1 MGKDDIIPC
10 HDCCKTHM
18 QDPWQEYVKN
28 KESETSV
35 TNSLDAAKIPVDH
48 KELASYIW
56 KQYFRFL
63 WYAANRKLH

>member
-28 KESETSV
+28 KESGTFV
-35 TNSLDAAKIPVDH
+35 TNSLDAAKFQLITKNWHYISEND
-48 KELASYIW
+48 SYGM
-56 KQYFRFL
+56 QPT
-63 WYAANRKLH
+63 